1 MWYLELNVEKNQ
13 QSETSKSV
21 MLALEFFR
29 FVWWLVIFWT
39 LTNTNTTTTTILS
52 LQYQSNEVIWIICNY
67 MVTTRGLWVRTVCEM
82 PSTWFLSCFLIVVW
96 IMDGFVIV
104 HTISPNILS
113 PQTIFHMIMIF
124 HFKWTICI
132 VGKYAEDVS
141 LVYFWSTKYQ

>member
-52 LQYQSNEVIWIICNY
+52 LQYQSNEVIWIIWLRH
-67 MVTTRGLWVRTVCEM
+67 VVCECARCVRCHQLDFWVVSLLSFESWM
-82 PSTWFLSCFLIVVW
+82 VLSLSTQFRRIFSL
-96 IMDGFVIV
+96 
-104 HTISPNILS
+104 
-113 PQTIFHMIMIF
+113 QTIFHMIMIF

-132 VGKYAEDVS
+132 VGKNAGNVS